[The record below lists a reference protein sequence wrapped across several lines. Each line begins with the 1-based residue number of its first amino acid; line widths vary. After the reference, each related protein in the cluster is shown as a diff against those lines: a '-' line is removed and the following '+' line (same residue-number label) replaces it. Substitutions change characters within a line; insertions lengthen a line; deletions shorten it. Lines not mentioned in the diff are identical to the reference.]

1 MAIQIGIHS
10 RFGVDPKI
18 SKKTFHKLYHTWI
31 KNSVRGTAADKVF
44 VIREKNKIVGM
55 ITLISKN
62 GRGDIRLVAVDAK
75 CRGKKLGT
83 SLIYA
88 ALKYFIKKDY
98 TKAQVV
104 TQKSNVPA
112 CHLYEKC
119 GFHREKI
126 DNFYHFWLP
135 TKKSC
140 A

>member
-1 MAIQIGIHS
+1 
-10 RFGVDPKI
+10 
-18 SKKTFHKLYHTWI
+18 
-31 KNSVRGTAADKVF
+31 
-44 VIREKNKIVGM
+44 M

-62 GRGDIRLVAVDAK
+62 ERGDIRLVAVDAK
-75 CRGKKLGT
+75 CRGKN
-83 SLIYA
+83 SAQVIYA

-104 TQKSNVPA
+104 TQKSSTLA
-112 CHLYEKC
+112 IYTKM
-119 GFHREKI
+119 GFRREKI